1 MNARDRAALTEWERK
16 TLALIAEAARTGR
29 RAPTADDI
37 QEHTGCNSISTT
49 VNIVQSLEKRGLISV
64 ERFQRSRRITILET
78 GMRTAAVINE
88 TPHWRSGA
96 RPRSTPSVPISWV
109 QARKPDLAR
118 QLIVAA
124 RHEGMSVQDFL
135 GALVWAGWKVRAKGE
150 DGESKFPSHL
160 WEGLGEG
167 VSGSGA
173 PSVFTGPPPA
183 PPASGRGEE
192 EESGRGEE

>member
-1 MNARDRAALTEWERK
+1 MNARDRAALSEWERK
-16 TLALIAEAARTGR
+16 TLALIAEAAQAGR

-96 RPRSTPSVPISWV
+96 KPRSAPSVPISWV

-118 QLIVAA
+118 QMIVAA

-135 GALVWAGWKVRAKGE
+135 GALVWAGWKVRAKAVREAEPPHSRAGGE
-150 DGESKFPSHL
+150 
-160 WEGLGEG
+160 
-167 VSGSGA
+167 
-173 PSVFTGPPPA
+173 
-183 PPASGRGEE
+183 
-192 EESGRGEE
+192 

>member
-1 MNARDRAALTEWERK
+1 MNARHKAALTEWERK
-16 TLALIAEAARTGR
+16 TLSLIAEAAQTGR

-78 GMRTAAVINE
+78 GKRTAEVINE

-118 QLIVAA
+118 QMIVAA

-135 GALVWAGWKVRAKGE
+135 GALVWAGWQVRVKAMEAGE
-150 DGESKFPSHL
+150 
-160 WEGLGEG
+160 
-167 VSGSGA
+167 
-173 PSVFTGPPPA
+173 
-183 PPASGRGEE
+183 
-192 EESGRGEE
+192 

>member
-1 MNARDRAALTEWERK
+1 MSPRDRAALTEWERK
-16 TLALIAEAARTGR
+16 TLALIAEAAQSGR

-49 VNIVQSLEKRGLISV
+49 VHIVQSLEKRGLISV

-78 GMRTAAVINE
+78 GMRTAAVVNE
-88 TPHWRSGA
+88 TPHWRAGV
-96 RPRSTPSVPISWV
+96 RPRSAPSVPLSWV

-118 QLIVAA
+118 QMIVAA

-135 GALVWAGWKVRAKGE
+135 GALVWAGWKAREKAM
-150 DGESKFPSHL
+150 
-160 WEGLGEG
+160 
-167 VSGSGA
+167 
-173 PSVFTGPPPA
+173 
-183 PPASGRGEE
+183 E